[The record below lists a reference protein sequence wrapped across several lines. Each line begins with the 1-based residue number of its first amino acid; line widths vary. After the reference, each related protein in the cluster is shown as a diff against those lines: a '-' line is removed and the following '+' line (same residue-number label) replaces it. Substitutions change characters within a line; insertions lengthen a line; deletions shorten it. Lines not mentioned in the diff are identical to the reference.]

1 MNSLATRLI
10 RVRKWFTDRLIRVA
24 SLTVIC
30 AGMGTMVA
38 AAPAHPVKG
47 FELPNHVLQV
57 DWDALLPP
65 NAGTATTTAPAPIH
79 SYLGEAGPAA
89 LQTGSAAVNPDVD
102 GMKLRIPGFIVPL
115 DQNAEGLV
123 TEFFLVPY
131 YGACIHVPPPPPN
144 QMVYVKPAK
153 PLLVKDTFNAYWITG
168 VMHVQ
173 VRNTHI
179 ASSSYSMTMSKAE
192 VYE

>member
-1 MNSLATRLI
+1 MIQFLGL
-10 RVRKWFTDRLIRVA
+10 
-24 SLTVIC
+24 
-30 AGMGTMVA
+30 VA
-38 AAPAHPVKG
+38 ATALSCLLITASPAAPPTSPPPKHVKG

-57 DWDALLPP
+57 NWGELLPP
-65 NAGTATTTAPAPIH
+65 NTESRASQTPPPPVHT
-79 SYLGEAGPAA
+79 YLGESGPAA
-89 LQTGSAAVNPDVD
+89 MQTGSAAVNPDLE
-102 GMKLRIPGFIVPL
+102 GLTLRIPGFIVPL
-115 DQNAEGLV
+115 DENAEGLV

-153 PLLVKDTFNAYWITG
+153 PVLVKDTFNAYWITG

-173 VRNTHI
+173 VRRNHI
-179 ASSSYSMTMSKAE
+179 ASSSYSMRVEKVE

>member
-1 MNSLATRLI
+1 MTASLA
-10 RVRKWFTDRLIRVA
+10 
-24 SLTVIC
+24 
-30 AGMGTMVA
+30 
-38 AAPAHPVKG
+38 APPTSAPPKHVKG

-57 DWDALLPP
+57 DWDELLPR
-65 NAGTATTTAPAPIH
+65 NAESTTAQAPPPVH
-79 SYLGEAGPAA
+79 KYLGEAGPAA
-89 LQTGSAAVNPDVD
+89 LQSGSAAVNPDLE
-102 GMKLRIPGFIVPL
+102 GLTLRIPGFIVPL
-115 DQNAEGLV
+115 DANAEGLV

-153 PLLVKDTFNAYWITG
+153 PILVKDTFNAYWITG

-173 VRNTHI
+173 VRDTHI
-179 ASSSYSMTMSKAE
+179 ASSAYSMKVEKVE